1 MNQQVL
7 EGQWNE
13 VKGKIREKWEQLTD
27 NDLPQFRGN
36 LDQLVGVIQHKT
48 GETRE
53 AVENYLNQM
62 TENTGTM
69 MGKASD
75 TIRGYAQQAASTFQ
89 DTAHQA
95 ADQVRGGYIQAE
107 RLVRNRPGESLAVCF
122 GIGLVVGVLV
132 ALTLRSR

>member
-13 VKGKIREKWEQLTD
+13 VKGKIREKWGQLTD

-36 LDQLVGVIQHKT
+36 IDQLVGVIQRKT
-48 GETRE
+48 GDTRE
-53 AVENYLNQM
+53 AVEDYLNQV
-62 TENTGTM
+62 TENAGSM
-69 MGKASD
+69 MGKASE
-75 TIRGYAQQAASTFQ
+75 TIRGYAHQATSTLQ

-107 RLVRNRPGESLAVCF
+107 RLVRDRPGESLAVCF